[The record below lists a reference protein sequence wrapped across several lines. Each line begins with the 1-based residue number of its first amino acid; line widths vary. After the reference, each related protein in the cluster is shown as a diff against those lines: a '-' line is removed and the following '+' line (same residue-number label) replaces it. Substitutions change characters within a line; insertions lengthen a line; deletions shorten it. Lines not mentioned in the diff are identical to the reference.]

1 MTRETSDVKTAS
13 NITSTEIAKKLIA
26 HLQALGGPRDPFL
39 ASGAHQLAQQYIR
52 SELSKWGEVTAERFE
67 SRGRDYYNWQT
78 LITGTKPHLAPFLVG
93 AHYDTVPGSPGADD
107 NASGVAALLVL
118 AELLSEL
125 RPEQQPNRSVH
136 FVAFD
141 LEEYGLVGS
150 TTCAKAWRS
159 QNKSIYL
166 MLSLEM
172 LGYFTQA
179 PGSQRYPLDALS
191 KLYPDAGNFIALI
204 GNAKTIPQMRRLKKC
219 LRSAGAPCQWLP
231 VINQGKQIPPTRN
244 SDHSPFWDEGYSALM
259 VTDTAHLRN
268 PHYHTATDTI
278 DTLDIDMMAKITQGL
293 AAYLLSG

>member
-1 MTRETSDVKTAS
+1 MEEF
-13 NITSTEIAKKLIA
+13 IPQKLISQKLLSQDLIVQKLTS

-39 ASGAHQLAQQYIR
+39 ASGSHQLAQYYICA
-52 SELSKWGEVTAERFE
+52 ELKKWGEVTAERFE
-67 SRGRDYYNWQT
+67 LRGRDYFNWQT
-78 LITGTKPHLAPFLVG
+78 MIVGRNPKLAPFLVG

-107 NASGVAALLVL
+107 NASGVAALLLLV
-118 AELLSEL
+118 ELLSI
-125 RPEQQPNRSVH
+125 QQPRRSVY

-150 TTCAKAWRS
+150 LTCAEAWRS
-159 QNKSIYL
+159 RSQPIHL

-179 PGSQRYPLDALS
+179 AGSQQYPLDALG
-191 KLYPDAGNFIALI
+191 KLYPDTGNFIALI
-204 GNAKTIPQMRRLKKC
+204 GNAKTILQMRRLKKN
-219 LRSAGAPCQWLP
+219 LKAAGAPCQWLP

-244 SDHSPFWDEGYSALM
+244 SDHAPFWDAGYSAMM

-278 DTLDIDMMAKITQGL
+278 STLNIEMMAKITQGL
-293 AAYLLSG
+293 AAYLLQG